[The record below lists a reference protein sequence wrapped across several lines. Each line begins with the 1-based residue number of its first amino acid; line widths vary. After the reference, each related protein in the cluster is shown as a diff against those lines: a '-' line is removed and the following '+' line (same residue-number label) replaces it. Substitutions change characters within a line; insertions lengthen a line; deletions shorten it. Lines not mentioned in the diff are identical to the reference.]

1 VLPLRS
7 DLQSP
12 ARRNRKNQDQGQE
25 NIVAKKSKGKLTP
38 KQAKFVEAIVEGKT
52 QTDAALDAG
61 YSPLNAR
68 QSGSQAMESVRR
80 RMPGLLDELGYTDR
94 AIIDKY
100 LQPLLEAT
108 ETKFFPYRRQIVKK
122 PPKTKK
128 NVEPIVEMIQVIDK
142 REIAALGTRCFAFDA
157 LCKLKGIYAPKQID
171 FDPTAPAPLVS
182 INMTVIRKS
191 RELAD

>member
-1 VLPLRS
+1 VGT
-7 DLQSP
+7 
-12 ARRNRKNQDQGQE
+12 K
-25 NIVAKKSKGKLTP
+25 KGKLTP
-38 KQAKFVEAIVEGKT
+38 KQAKFVEGIVEGKT
-52 QTDAALDAG
+52 QSDAAIEAG

-68 QSGSQAMESVRR
+68 QSGNQAMESVRR
-80 RMPGLLDELGYTDR
+80 RMPGLLDELGFTDR

-100 LQPLLEAT
+100 LHPLLEAT
-108 ETKFFPYRRQIVKK
+108 ETKFFAYRRQIIKK

-128 NVEPIVEMIQVIDK
+128 KDVEPIVETVQVIDK
-142 REIAALGTRCFAFDA
+142 REVAALGTRCFAFDA

-182 INMTVIRKS
+182 INMQVIRKS